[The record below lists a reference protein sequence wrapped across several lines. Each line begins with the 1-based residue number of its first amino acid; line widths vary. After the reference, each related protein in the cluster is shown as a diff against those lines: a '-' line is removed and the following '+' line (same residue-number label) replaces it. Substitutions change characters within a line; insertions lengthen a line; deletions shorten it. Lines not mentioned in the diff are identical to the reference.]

1 MTNFKIKFIALSK
14 EEIKYEINHLL
25 DQLSDKALAE
35 VLSLLKKVEQ
45 PTKICITDSA
55 ALQKILA
62 EDKDLLHKLAQ

>member
-1 MTNFKIKFIALSK
+1 MTNFKINFIVLSK

-35 VLSLLKKVEQ
+35 VLALLKKVEQ
-45 PTKICITDSA
+45 PNNICITDSA